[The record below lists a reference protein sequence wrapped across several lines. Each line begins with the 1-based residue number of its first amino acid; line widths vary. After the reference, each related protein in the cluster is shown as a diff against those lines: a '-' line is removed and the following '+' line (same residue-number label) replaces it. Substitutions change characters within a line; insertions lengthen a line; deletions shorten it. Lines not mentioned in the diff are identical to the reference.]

1 MHDDGIDPVD
11 HARTFRPHAG
21 ESLKDRVAW
30 PGLAFIALGV
40 LSVVLG
46 LAAAAY
52 MFYGWTLVA
61 GIAALVFFFLGWL
74 WMHVERRRVRRMEAQ
89 AHHEHADQHP
99 DAAQPPR
106 GGGPPPRGPP
116 ST

>member
-74 WMHVERRRVRRMEAQ
+74 WMHVERRRVRQMEAEWHRNIRYLATTRQ
-89 AHHEHADQHP
+89 SSK
-99 DAAQPPR
+99 
-106 GGGPPPRGPP
+106 G
-116 ST
+116 

>member
-61 GIAALVFFFLGWL
+61 SIAALVFFFLGWL
-74 WMHVERRRVRRMEAQ
+74 WMHVERRRVRRMEAEWHQ
-89 AHHEHADQHP
+89 EHSVPHHD
-99 DAAQPPR
+99 
-106 GGGPPPRGPP
+106 
-116 ST
+116 